1 MNIFRISMPQ
11 ILYAYLCTKLFD
23 VFLKFKFSGPPIFY
37 LATPIV
43 WLSVKPALHTSNP
56 YFLL

>member
-23 VFLKFKFSGPPIFY
+23 VFLKFSGPPIFY